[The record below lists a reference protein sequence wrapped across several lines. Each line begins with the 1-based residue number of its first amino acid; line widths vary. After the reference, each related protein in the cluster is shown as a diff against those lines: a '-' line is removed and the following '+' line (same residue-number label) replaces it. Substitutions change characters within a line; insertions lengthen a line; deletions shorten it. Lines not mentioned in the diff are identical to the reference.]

1 MPNMNLIHLKAKEL
15 WRNYCNFHCNLVAVA
30 VKYAADLNYPKEA

>member
-15 WRNYCNFHCNLVAVA
+15 LRYYCNFHCNLVAVA
-30 VKYAADLNYPKEA
+30 MKYAVDPYYPKEA